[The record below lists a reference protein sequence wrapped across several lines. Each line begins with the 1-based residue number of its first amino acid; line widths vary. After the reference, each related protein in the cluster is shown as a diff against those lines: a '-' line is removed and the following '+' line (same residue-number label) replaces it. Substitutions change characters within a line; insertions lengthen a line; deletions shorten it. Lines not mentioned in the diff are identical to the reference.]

1 MGKNMRAL
9 LTFLII
15 ALCTPDAWAQ
25 RLKLGYS
32 DVENFPYQMGNGQAP
47 ATPPGLAVEL
57 IREAARDIGLEVQ
70 FVRMPAVRLLV
81 ATQTGEIDGSF
92 IFSYKEERLA
102 QAVYPMKDGKPDRS
116 RRITTINYSF
126 YKKAGSPVHWDGKT
140 LSHNSEPVGV
150 NSSFSISDDLKK
162 MGIVVDD
169 SGKSTAQ
176 NLGKLRLGRISAYA
190 TLEDSAD
197 AFLARQTGN
206 DVVKL
211 TPPITSRDYYL
222 VVSRKFH
229 DSGDHAQRLWTRI
242 AELRDKRTPALLQ
255 NYSD

>member
-1 MGKNMRAL
+1 MRPL
-9 LTFLII
+9 LILLVVMLFS
-15 ALCTPDAWAQ
+15 ASAHAQ
-25 RLKLGYS
+25 RLRLGYS

-47 ATPPGLAVEL
+47 AAPPGLAVEL
-57 IREAARDIGLEVQ
+57 IREAARDIGLDAQ

-92 IFSYKEERLA
+92 IFSFKEERLA
-102 QAVYPMKDGKPDRS
+102 QVVYPIKDGKPDRS

-126 YKKAGSPVHWDGKT
+126 YKKSGSPVHWDGKALAGLT
-140 LSHNSEPVGV
+140 EPVGV
-150 NSSFSISDDLKK
+150 NSSFSIADDLKK

-176 NLGKLRLGRISAYA
+176 NFGKLRLGRIGAYA

-197 AFLARQTGN
+197 AFLARQHSA
-206 DVVKL
+206 DIVKL

-222 VVSRKFH
+222 VFSRKFV
-229 DSGDHAQRLWTRI
+229 DSGDYAQRLWTRI
-242 AELRDKRTPALLQ
+242 AELRDRRTPALMQ
-255 NYSD
+255 NYQD